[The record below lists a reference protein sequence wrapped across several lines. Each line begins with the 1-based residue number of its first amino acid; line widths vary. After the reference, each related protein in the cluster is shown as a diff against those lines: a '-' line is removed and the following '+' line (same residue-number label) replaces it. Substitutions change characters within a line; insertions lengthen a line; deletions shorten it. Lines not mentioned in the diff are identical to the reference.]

1 MRNIYCSVK
10 HNYNTVDLD
19 QIMHDKS
26 WWHSPHIGW
35 QASGTLHGCAQ
46 CRRQWGCS
54 ARKAGPDQPLR
65 QCSTQLKLAGFTQ
78 WYRPIPALPLSWYW
92 CSRAEGVSLARGA
105 RESCAA
111 RMAPKPPTM
120 RDCKHKELAW
130 VTATTS
136 ETQLSNADNPMP
148 HLVQLRVAAGHRC
161 WSSLIITHG
170 V

>member
-1 MRNIYCSVK
+1 MV
-10 HNYNTVDLD
+10 
-19 QIMHDKS
+19 
-26 WWHSPHIGW
+26 
-35 QASGTLHGCAQ
+35 AQ
-46 CRRQWGCS
+46 SSHR
-54 ARKAGPDQPLR
+54 
-65 QCSTQLKLAGFTQ
+65 LAGIWDASRVRSMSPPMGLFSPKGRSGPATAPMLNTAQ
-78 WYRPIPALPLSWYW
+78 TCWFYPVVQAIPALPLSWYW

-148 HLVQLRVAAGHRC
+148 TPCSAASRC
-161 WSSLIITHG
+161 GAPVLEQPDHHTRRIKSYPKLSIARA
-170 V
+170 